1 MNCPNANWNWSKKTK
16 ILPIRTTIFTMSWP
30 VKAAL
35 SIITILAVTLAACEA
50 PKEIGLPP
58 EVIASVQFTDTL
70 TVRTSTVL
78 LDSVR
83 TSNTQQLLSGLYR
96 DPIFGQ
102 VTAQPFFEAG
112 GALNLNLN
120 SDGTVNTNTYVYDSL
135 TMEIAYS
142 YLYGDTLRPFVVN
155 LHRLKDTLLTGK
167 TYYNNSSIAY
177 DPTPLA
183 TAKFT
188 PSPSTNNAI
197 KFKLPA
203 SLGKEIMDLSGK
215 PEGAT
220 SAKFIQSIKGFTM
233 VPAASNN
240 MVIGFSPS
248 STGILLNLFLHNS
261 ADTIALVRTFY
272 VSKRFNQVKANR
284 QGTALSQIQPLK
296 PLSAAQTGGLNY
308 LQDALGIV
316 TKIEI
321 PYLQSLFKNGN
332 IAINRAELNI
342 VPNQPVHVGG
352 LFGLPSGLTM
362 AETDET
368 NRLLRSKGDT
378 ELLLPIDGAT
388 FQSYVLP
395 QVVSYSS
402 KFRNYN
408 FILTTY
414 LQAVSIGFKKSTGL
428 LLMPVSM
435 ASTVQ
440 SYANNSQ
447 PLTGYYPFLN
457 NKLDRLTINPTK
469 ENVKLM
475 IFYTVT
481 K

>member
-1 MNCPNANWNWSKKTK
+1 M
-16 ILPIRTTIFTMSWP
+16 
-30 VKAAL
+30 
-35 SIITILAVTLAACEA
+35 
-50 PKEIGLPP
+50 
-58 EVIASVQFTDTL
+58 
-70 TVRTSTVL
+70 
-78 LDSVR
+78 
-83 TSNTQQLLSGLYR
+83 LSGLYR

-102 VTAQPFFEAG
+102 VTAQPFFEVG

-135 TMEIAYS
+135 TLEIAYS
-142 YLYGDTLRPFVVN
+142 YLYGDTLRPFEVN

-167 TYYNNSSIAY
+167 TYYNNSSISY
-177 DPTPLA
+177 DPAPIA
-183 TAKFT
+183 TAKVT
-188 PSPSTNNAI
+188 PKPSSDNTI
-197 KFKLPA
+197 KFNLPA
-203 SLGKEIMDLSGK
+203 ALGKEIMDLSGK

-220 SAKFIQSIKGFTM
+220 AAKFIQAIKGFTM
-233 VPAASNN
+233 VSSSGNN
-240 MVIGFSPS
+240 MVVGFSPS
-248 STGILLNLFLHNS
+248 SSGISLNLYLHNS
-261 ADTIALVRTFY
+261 ADTIALFRQFF
-272 VSKRFNQVKANR
+272 VSKRFNQVKADR

-296 PLSAAQTGGLNY
+296 PLLAAQTGGLNY
-308 LQDALGIV
+308 VQDALGIV

-321 PYLQSLFKNGN
+321 PYLQTLFKDGN

-352 LFGLPSGLTM
+352 LFGLPSALTM
-362 AETDET
+362 TETDET

-378 ELLLPIDGAT
+378 ELLLPVDGAT

-395 QVVSYSS
+395 QLSFYSS

-408 FILTTY
+408 FVLTTY

-428 LLMPVSM
+428 LLMPVSQ
-435 ASTVQ
+435 APTVQ
-440 SYANNSQ
+440 SYVTNSQ
-447 PLTGYYPFLN
+447 PLIGYFPFLN

-469 ENVKLM
+469 DNVKLM

>member
-1 MNCPNANWNWSKKTK
+1 M
-16 ILPIRTTIFTMSWP
+16 
-30 VKAAL
+30 
-35 SIITILAVTLAACEA
+35 
-50 PKEIGLPP
+50 
-58 EVIASVQFTDTL
+58 
-70 TVRTSTVL
+70 
-78 LDSVR
+78 
-83 TSNTQQLLSGLYR
+83 LSGLYR

-102 VTAQPFFEAG
+102 VTAQPFFEVG

-135 TMEIAYS
+135 TLEIAYS
-142 YLYGDTLRPFVVN
+142 YLYGDTLRPFEVN

-167 TYYNNSSIAY
+167 TYYNNSSISY
-177 DPTPLA
+177 DPAPIAMAKVTP
-183 TAKFT
+183 K
-188 PSPSTNNAI
+188 PSSDNTI
-197 KFKLPA
+197 KFNLPA
-203 SLGKEIMDLSGK
+203 ALGKEIMDLSGK

-220 SAKFIQSIKGFTM
+220 AAKFIQAIKGFTM
-233 VPAASNN
+233 VSSSGNN
-240 MVIGFSPS
+240 MVVGFSPS
-248 STGILLNLFLHNS
+248 SGGISLNLYLHNS
-261 ADTIALVRTFY
+261 ADTIALFRQFF
-272 VSKRFNQVKANR
+272 VSKRFNQVKADR

-296 PLSAAQTGGLNY
+296 PLLAAQTGGLNY
-308 LQDALGIV
+308 VQDALGIV

-321 PYLQSLFKNGN
+321 PYLQTLFKDGN

-352 LFGLPSGLTM
+352 LFGLPSALTM
-362 AETDET
+362 TETDET

-378 ELLLPIDGAT
+378 ELLLPVDGAT

-395 QVVSYSS
+395 QLSFYSS

-408 FILTTY
+408 FVLTTY

-428 LLMPVSM
+428 LLMPVSQ
-435 ASTVQ
+435 APTVQ
-440 SYANNSQ
+440 SYVTNSQ
-447 PLTGYYPFLN
+447 PLIGYFPFLN

-469 ENVKLM
+469 DNVKLM

>member
-1 MNCPNANWNWSKKTK
+1 M
-16 ILPIRTTIFTMSWP
+16 
-30 VKAAL
+30 
-35 SIITILAVTLAACEA
+35 
-50 PKEIGLPP
+50 
-58 EVIASVQFTDTL
+58 
-70 TVRTSTVL
+70 
-78 LDSVR
+78 
-83 TSNTQQLLSGLYR
+83 LSGLYR

-102 VTAQPFFEAG
+102 VTAQPFFEVG

-135 TMEIAYS
+135 TLEIAYS
-142 YLYGDTLRPFVVN
+142 YLYGDTLRPFEVN

-167 TYYNNSSIAY
+167 TYYNNSSISY
-177 DPTPLA
+177 DPAPIA

-188 PSPSTNNAI
+188 PKPSSDNTI
-197 KFKLPA
+197 KFNLPA
-203 SLGKEIMDLSGK
+203 ALGKEIMDLSGK

-220 SAKFIQSIKGFTM
+220 AAKFIQAIKGFTM
-233 VPAASNN
+233 VSSSGNN
-240 MVIGFSPS
+240 MVVGFSPS
-248 STGILLNLFLHNS
+248 SSGISLNLYLHNS
-261 ADTIALVRTFY
+261 ADTIALFRQFF
-272 VSKRFNQVKANR
+272 VSKRFNQVKADR

-296 PLSAAQTGGLNY
+296 PLLAAQTGGLNY
-308 LQDALGIV
+308 VQDALGIV

-321 PYLQSLFKNGN
+321 PYLQTLFKDGN

-352 LFGLPSGLTM
+352 LFGLPSALTM
-362 AETDET
+362 TETDET

-378 ELLLPIDGAT
+378 ELLLPVDGAT

-395 QVVSYSS
+395 QLSFYSS

-408 FILTTY
+408 FVLTTY

-428 LLMPVSM
+428 LLMPVSQ
-435 ASTVQ
+435 APTVQ
-440 SYANNSQ
+440 SYVTNSQ
-447 PLTGYYPFLN
+447 PLIGYFPFLN

-469 ENVKLM
+469 DNVKLM

>member
-1 MNCPNANWNWSKKTK
+1 M
-16 ILPIRTTIFTMSWP
+16 
-30 VKAAL
+30 
-35 SIITILAVTLAACEA
+35 
-50 PKEIGLPP
+50 
-58 EVIASVQFTDTL
+58 
-70 TVRTSTVL
+70 
-78 LDSVR
+78 
-83 TSNTQQLLSGLYR
+83 LSGLYR

-135 TMEIAYS
+135 TLEIAYS
-142 YLYGDTLRPFVVN
+142 YLYGDTLRPFEVN

-167 TYYNNSSIAY
+167 TYYNNSSISY
-177 DPTPLA
+177 DPAPIA

-188 PSPSTNNAI
+188 PKPSSDNTI
-197 KFKLPA
+197 KFNLPA
-203 SLGKEIMDLSGK
+203 ALGKEIMDLSGK

-220 SAKFIQSIKGFTM
+220 AAKFIQAIKGFTM
-233 VPAASNN
+233 VSSSGNN
-240 MVIGFSPS
+240 MVVGFSPS
-248 STGILLNLFLHNS
+248 SSGISLNLYLHNS
-261 ADTIALVRTFY
+261 ADTIALFRQFF
-272 VSKRFNQVKANR
+272 VSKRFNQVKADR

-296 PLSAAQTGGLNY
+296 PLLAAQTGGLNY
-308 LQDALGIV
+308 VQDALGIV

-321 PYLQSLFKNGN
+321 PYLQTLFKDGN

-352 LFGLPSGLTM
+352 LFGLPSALTM
-362 AETDET
+362 TETDET

-378 ELLLPIDGAT
+378 ELLLPVDGAT

-395 QVVSYSS
+395 QLSFYSS

-408 FILTTY
+408 FVLTTY

-428 LLMPVSM
+428 LLMPVSQ
-435 ASTVQ
+435 APTVQ
-440 SYANNSQ
+440 SYVTNSQ
-447 PLTGYYPFLN
+447 PLIGYFPFLN

-469 ENVKLM
+469 DNVKLM

>member
-1 MNCPNANWNWSKKTK
+1 M
-16 ILPIRTTIFTMSWP
+16 
-30 VKAAL
+30 
-35 SIITILAVTLAACEA
+35 
-50 PKEIGLPP
+50 
-58 EVIASVQFTDTL
+58 
-70 TVRTSTVL
+70 
-78 LDSVR
+78 
-83 TSNTQQLLSGLYR
+83 LSGLYR

-135 TMEIAYS
+135 TLEIAYS
-142 YLYGDTLRPFVVN
+142 YLYGDTLRPFEVN

-167 TYYNNSSIAY
+167 TYYNNSSISY
-177 DPTPLA
+177 DPAPIAMAKVTP
-183 TAKFT
+183 K
-188 PSPSTNNAI
+188 PSSDNTI
-197 KFKLPA
+197 KFNLPA
-203 SLGKEIMDLSGK
+203 ALGKEIMDLSGK

-220 SAKFIQSIKGFTM
+220 AAKFIQAIKGFTM
-233 VPAASNN
+233 VSSSGNN
-240 MVIGFSPS
+240 MVVGFSPS
-248 STGILLNLFLHNS
+248 SSGISLNLYLHNS
-261 ADTIALVRTFY
+261 ADTIALFRQFF
-272 VSKRFNQVKANR
+272 VSKRFNQVKADR

-296 PLSAAQTGGLNY
+296 PLLAAQTGGLNY
-308 LQDALGIV
+308 VQDALGIV

-321 PYLQSLFKNGN
+321 PYLQTLFKDGN

-352 LFGLPSGLTM
+352 LFGLPSALTM
-362 AETDET
+362 TETDET

-378 ELLLPIDGAT
+378 ELLLPVDGAT

-395 QVVSYSS
+395 QLSFYSS

-408 FILTTY
+408 FVLTTY

-428 LLMPVSM
+428 LLMPVSQ
-435 ASTVQ
+435 APTVQ
-440 SYANNSQ
+440 SYVTNSQ
-447 PLTGYYPFLN
+447 PLIGYFPFLN

-469 ENVKLM
+469 DNVKLM

>member
-1 MNCPNANWNWSKKTK
+1 M
-16 ILPIRTTIFTMSWP
+16 
-30 VKAAL
+30 
-35 SIITILAVTLAACEA
+35 
-50 PKEIGLPP
+50 
-58 EVIASVQFTDTL
+58 
-70 TVRTSTVL
+70 
-78 LDSVR
+78 
-83 TSNTQQLLSGLYR
+83 LSGLYR

-102 VTAQPFFEAG
+102 VTAQPFFEVG

-135 TMEIAYS
+135 TLEIAYS
-142 YLYGDTLRPFVVN
+142 YLYGDTLRPFEVN

-167 TYYNNSSIAY
+167 TYYNNSSISY
-177 DPTPLA
+177 DPAPIAMAKVTP
-183 TAKFT
+183 K
-188 PSPSTNNAI
+188 PSSDNTI
-197 KFKLPA
+197 KFNLPA
-203 SLGKEIMDLSGK
+203 ALGKEIMDLSGK

-220 SAKFIQSIKGFTM
+220 AAKFIQAIKGFTM
-233 VPAASNN
+233 VSSSGNN
-240 MVIGFSPS
+240 MVVGFSPS
-248 STGILLNLFLHNS
+248 SSGISLNLYLHNS
-261 ADTIALVRTFY
+261 ADTIALFRQFF
-272 VSKRFNQVKANR
+272 VSKRFNQVKADR

-296 PLSAAQTGGLNY
+296 PLLAAQTGGLNY
-308 LQDALGIV
+308 VQDALGIV

-321 PYLQSLFKNGN
+321 PYLQTLFKDGN

-352 LFGLPSGLTM
+352 LFGLPSALTM
-362 AETDET
+362 TETDET

-378 ELLLPIDGAT
+378 ELLLPVDGAT

-395 QVVSYSS
+395 QLSFYSS

-408 FILTTY
+408 FVLTTY

-428 LLMPVSM
+428 LLMPVSQ
-435 ASTVQ
+435 APTVQ
-440 SYANNSQ
+440 SYVTNSQ
-447 PLTGYYPFLN
+447 PLIGYFPFLN

-469 ENVKLM
+469 DNVKLM

>member
-1 MNCPNANWNWSKKTK
+1 M
-16 ILPIRTTIFTMSWP
+16 
-30 VKAAL
+30 
-35 SIITILAVTLAACEA
+35 
-50 PKEIGLPP
+50 
-58 EVIASVQFTDTL
+58 QFTDTL
-70 TVRTSTVL
+70 TVRTSTVM

-83 TSNTQQLLSGLYR
+83 TSNTQQLLVGLYR

-102 VTAQPFFEAG
+102 VKAQPFFEAG
-112 GALNLNLN
+112 SALNLNLN

-135 TMEIAYS
+135 TLEVAYS
-142 YLYGDTLRPFVVN
+142 YLYGDTLQPFEVN
-155 LHRLKDTLLTGK
+155 LHRLTDTLLTGK
-167 TYYNNSSIAY
+167 TYYNNSSISY
-177 DPTPLA
+177 QSTPIA
-183 TAKFT
+183 KAKFT
-188 PSPSTNNAI
+188 PNPSTNNTI
-197 KFKLPA
+197 KFNLPA
-203 SLGKEIMDLSGK
+203 SFGKEIMDLSGK

-220 SAKFIQSIKGFTM
+220 AAKFIQAIKGFTM
-233 VPAASNN
+233 VPSSTNS
-240 MVIGFSPS
+240 MVVGFSPGS
-248 STGILLNLFLHNS
+248 SGISLNLYIHNS
-261 ADTIALVRTFY
+261 ADTIALVRQFF
-272 VSKRFNQVKANR
+272 VSKRFNQVKAER

-308 LQDALGIV
+308 VQDALGIV

-321 PYLQSLFKNGN
+321 PYLQTLFKDGN

-352 LFGLPSGLTM
+352 LFGLPKGLTM
-362 AETDET
+362 AETDES

-378 ELLLPIDGAT
+378 ELLLPVDGAT

-395 QVVSYSS
+395 QVVLYSS

-408 FILTTY
+408 FVLTTY

-428 LLMPVSM
+428 LLMPVSF
-435 ASTVQ
+435 ADAVQ
-440 SYANNSQ
+440 SYANGSQ
-447 PLTGYYPFLN
+447 PLAAYYPFLN

>member
-1 MNCPNANWNWSKKTK
+1 M
-16 ILPIRTTIFTMSWP
+16 
-30 VKAAL
+30 
-35 SIITILAVTLAACEA
+35 
-50 PKEIGLPP
+50 
-58 EVIASVQFTDTL
+58 
-70 TVRTSTVL
+70 
-78 LDSVR
+78 
-83 TSNTQQLLSGLYR
+83 LSGLYR

-135 TMEIAYS
+135 TLEIAYS
-142 YLYGDTLRPFVVN
+142 YLYGDTLRPFEVN

-167 TYYNNSSIAY
+167 TYYNNSSISY
-177 DPTPLA
+177 DPAPIA

-188 PSPSTNNAI
+188 PKPSSDNTI
-197 KFKLPA
+197 KFNLPA
-203 SLGKEIMDLSGK
+203 ALGKEIMDLSGK

-220 SAKFIQSIKGFTM
+220 AAKFIQAIKGFTM
-233 VPAASNN
+233 VSSSGNN
-240 MVIGFSPS
+240 MVVGFSPS
-248 STGILLNLFLHNS
+248 SGGISLNLYLHNS
-261 ADTIALVRTFY
+261 ADTIALFRQFF
-272 VSKRFNQVKANR
+272 VSKRFNQVKADR

-296 PLSAAQTGGLNY
+296 PLLAAQTGGLNY
-308 LQDALGIV
+308 VQDALGIV

-321 PYLQSLFKNGN
+321 PYLQTLFKDGN

-352 LFGLPSGLTM
+352 LFGLPSALTM
-362 AETDET
+362 TETDET

-378 ELLLPIDGAT
+378 ELLLPVDGAT

-395 QVVSYSS
+395 QLSFYSS

-408 FILTTY
+408 FVLTTY

-428 LLMPVSM
+428 LLMPVSQ
-435 ASTVQ
+435 APTVQ
-440 SYANNSQ
+440 SYVTNSQ
-447 PLTGYYPFLN
+447 PLIGYFPFLN

-469 ENVKLM
+469 DNVKLM

>member
-1 MNCPNANWNWSKKTK
+1 M
-16 ILPIRTTIFTMSWP
+16 
-30 VKAAL
+30 
-35 SIITILAVTLAACEA
+35 
-50 PKEIGLPP
+50 
-58 EVIASVQFTDTL
+58 
-70 TVRTSTVL
+70 
-78 LDSVR
+78 
-83 TSNTQQLLSGLYR
+83 LSGLYR

-102 VTAQPFFEAG
+102 VTAQPFFEVG

-135 TMEIAYS
+135 TLEIAYS
-142 YLYGDTLRPFVVN
+142 YLYGDTLRPFEVN

-167 TYYNNSSIAY
+167 TYYNNSSISY
-177 DPTPLA
+177 DPAPIA
-183 TAKFT
+183 TAKVT
-188 PSPSTNNAI
+188 PKPSSDNTI
-197 KFKLPA
+197 KFNLPA
-203 SLGKEIMDLSGK
+203 ALGKEIMDLSGK

-220 SAKFIQSIKGFTM
+220 AAKFIQAIKGFTM
-233 VPAASNN
+233 VSSSGNN
-240 MVIGFSPS
+240 MVVGFSPS
-248 STGILLNLFLHNS
+248 SGGISLNLYLHNS
-261 ADTIALVRTFY
+261 ADTIALFRQFF
-272 VSKRFNQVKANR
+272 VSKRFNQVKADR

-296 PLSAAQTGGLNY
+296 PLLAAQTGGLNY
-308 LQDALGIV
+308 VQDALGIV

-321 PYLQSLFKNGN
+321 PYLQTLFKDGN

-352 LFGLPSGLTM
+352 LFGLPSALTM
-362 AETDET
+362 TETDET

-378 ELLLPIDGAT
+378 ELLLPVDGAT

-395 QVVSYSS
+395 QLSFYSS

-408 FILTTY
+408 FVLTTY

-428 LLMPVSM
+428 LLMPVSQ
-435 ASTVQ
+435 APTVQ
-440 SYANNSQ
+440 SYVTNSQ
-447 PLTGYYPFLN
+447 PLIGYFPFLN

-469 ENVKLM
+469 DNVKLM

>member
-1 MNCPNANWNWSKKTK
+1 M
-16 ILPIRTTIFTMSWP
+16 
-30 VKAAL
+30 
-35 SIITILAVTLAACEA
+35 AACEA

-58 EVIASVQFTDTL
+58 ETIAEVQFTDTL

-83 TSNTQQLLSGLYR
+83 TSNTQQMLSGLYR
-96 DPIFGQ
+96 DPVLGQ

-120 SDGTVNTNTYVYDSL
+120 SDGTTNTNTYVYDSL
-135 TMEIAYS
+135 TLEIAYS
-142 YLYGDTLRPFVVN
+142 YLYGDTLQPFEVN
-155 LHRLKDTLLTGK
+155 LHRLTDTLLTGK
-167 TYYNNSSIAY
+167 TYYNNSSVSY
-177 DPTPLA
+177 EPTPIA
-183 TAKFT
+183 KAKFT
-188 PSPSTNNAI
+188 PNPSTKNSI

-203 SLGKEIMDLSGK
+203 SLGKQIMDLSGK
-215 PEGAT
+215 PEGST
-220 SAKFIQSIKGFTM
+220 PAKFIQAIKGFTI
-233 VPAASNN
+233 VPATSNG
-240 MVIGFSPS
+240 MVVGFSPS
-248 STGILLNLFLHNS
+248 SSGILLNLFVHNS
-261 ADTIALVRTFY
+261 TDTTALARTFY
-272 VSKRFNQVKANR
+272 VSKRFNQVKAGR

-296 PLSAAQTGGLNY
+296 PLAAAQTGGLNY
-308 LQDALGIV
+308 VQDALGIV

-321 PYLQSLFKNGN
+321 PYLQKLFKDGN

-352 LFGLPSGLTM
+352 LFGLPKGLTM

-378 ELLLPIDGAT
+378 ELLLPVDGAT

-395 QVVSYSS
+395 QVAFYSS

-408 FILTTY
+408 FVLTTY
-414 LQAVSIGFKKSTGL
+414 LQAASIGFKKSTGL
-428 LLMPVSM
+428 LLMPVSF
-435 ASTVQ
+435 ADAVQ
-440 SYANNSQ
+440 SYVSGSQ
-447 PLTGYYPFLN
+447 PLAAYYPFLN

>member
-1 MNCPNANWNWSKKTK
+1 M
-16 ILPIRTTIFTMSWP
+16 
-30 VKAAL
+30 
-35 SIITILAVTLAACEA
+35 
-50 PKEIGLPP
+50 
-58 EVIASVQFTDTL
+58 
-70 TVRTSTVL
+70 
-78 LDSVR
+78 
-83 TSNTQQLLSGLYR
+83 LSGLYR

-102 VTAQPFFEAG
+102 VTAQPFFEVG

-135 TMEIAYS
+135 TLEIAYS
-142 YLYGDTLRPFVVN
+142 YLYGDTLRPFEVN

-167 TYYNNSSIAY
+167 TYYNNSSISY
-177 DPTPLA
+177 DPAPIA

-188 PSPSTNNAI
+188 PKPSSDNTI
-197 KFKLPA
+197 KFNLPA
-203 SLGKEIMDLSGK
+203 ALGKEIMDLSGK

-220 SAKFIQSIKGFTM
+220 AAKFIQAIKGFTM
-233 VPAASNN
+233 VSSSGNN
-240 MVIGFSPS
+240 MVVGFSPS
-248 STGILLNLFLHNS
+248 SGGISLNLYLHNS
-261 ADTIALVRTFY
+261 ADTIALFRQFF
-272 VSKRFNQVKANR
+272 VSKRFNQVKADR

-296 PLSAAQTGGLNY
+296 PLLAAQTGGLNY
-308 LQDALGIV
+308 VQDALGIV

-321 PYLQSLFKNGN
+321 PYLQTLFKDGN

-352 LFGLPSGLTM
+352 LFGLPSALTM
-362 AETDET
+362 TETDET

-378 ELLLPIDGAT
+378 ELLLPVDGAT

-395 QVVSYSS
+395 QLSFYSS

-408 FILTTY
+408 FVLTTY

-428 LLMPVSM
+428 LLMPVSQ
-435 ASTVQ
+435 APTVQ
-440 SYANNSQ
+440 SYVTNSQ
-447 PLTGYYPFLN
+447 PLIGYFPFLN

-469 ENVKLM
+469 DNVKLM

>member
-16 ILPIRTTIFTMSWP
+16 ILPILTTIFTTSWP
-30 VKAAL
+30 VKASL
-35 SIITILAVTLAACEA
+35 SILTILAVTLVACEA

-58 EVIASVQFTDTL
+58 EVIAEVKFTDTL

-83 TSNTQQLLSGLYR
+83 TSNTQQLLSGKYR

-112 GALNLNLN
+112 GSLNLNLN
-120 SDGTVNTNTYVYDSL
+120 SDGTINTNTYLYDSL
-135 TMEIAYS
+135 TLEIAYS
-142 YLYGDTLRPFVVN
+142 YLYGDTLQPFEVN
-155 LHRLKDTLLTGK
+155 LHRLTDTLLTGK

-177 DPTPLA
+177 ESAPIA

-188 PSPSTNNAI
+188 PTPSTNNTI
-197 KFKLPA
+197 KFNLP
-203 SLGKEIMDLSGK
+203 SSFGKQIFDLSGK
-215 PEGAT
+215 PETAT
-220 SAKFIQSIKGFTM
+220 AAKFIQTLKGFTM
-233 VPAASNN
+233 VPSSGNN
-240 MVIGFSPS
+240 MVIGFSPGS
-248 STGILLNLFLHNS
+248 GGISLNLYLHNS
-261 ADTIALVRTFY
+261 TDTIALVRQFF
-272 VSKRFNQVKANR
+272 VSKRFNQVKADR
-284 QGTALSQIQPLK
+284 SGTALSQIQPLK

-308 LQDALGIV
+308 IQDALGVV
-316 TKIEI
+316 TKIEF
-321 PYLQSLFKNGN
+321 PYLSSVFKDGN
-332 IAINRAELNI
+332 IAINRAELSI
-342 VPNQPVHVGG
+342 IPNQPVHAGG
-352 LFGLPSGLTM
+352 LFGLPKGLTM

-395 QVVSYSS
+395 QVVLYSS

-428 LLMPVSM
+428 LLMPVSF
-435 ASTVQ
+435 ADAVQ
-440 SYANNSQ
+440 SYAVNSR
-447 PLTGYYPFLN
+447 PLTAYYPFLN
-457 NKLDRLTINPTK
+457 NKTDRLTINPTRD
-469 ENVKLM
+469 NVKLM
-475 IFYTVT
+475 LFYTVT